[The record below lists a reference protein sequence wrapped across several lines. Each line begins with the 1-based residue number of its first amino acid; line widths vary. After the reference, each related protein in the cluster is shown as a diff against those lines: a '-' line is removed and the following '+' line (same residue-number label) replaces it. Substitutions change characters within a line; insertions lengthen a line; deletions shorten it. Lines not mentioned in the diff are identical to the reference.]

1 MLAPLRSV
9 SRGRVLPRGCRS
21 LVATAC
27 AMHDVP
33 CQPDARQVRVVRGHQ
48 RAAAVRARPDFE
60 PHAACRA
67 TATVAKPRLP
77 TSRRSYFLRVSV
89 NRNYSG
95 KLVHEETFRV
105 QAPPAATLATAAL
118 VPRPPTSLPL
128 QVVNEAPENNPPIK
142 MEARESA

>member
-48 RAAAVRARPDFE
+48 REAAVRARPDFE
-60 PHAACRA
+60 PHAPCQPRT
-67 TATVAKPRLP
+67 TAPVAKPRLP

-118 VPRPPTSLPL
+118 VPPPTHKFALAGC
-128 QVVNEAPENNPPIK
+128 ERGAGE
-142 MEARESA
+142 

>member
-1 MLAPLRSV
+1 MHAPLLSV
-9 SRGRVLPRGCRS
+9 SRGRVLPRGCCS

-27 AMHDVP
+27 AMRDVP

-60 PHAACRA
+60 PHAACQPRA

-118 VPRPPTSLPL
+118 VPPPTHKFALAGC
-128 QVVNEAPENNPPIK
+128 ERGAGE
-142 MEARESA
+142 

>member
-1 MLAPLRSV
+1 MHAPLLSV
-9 SRGRVLPRGCRS
+9 SRGRVLPRGCCS

-27 AMHDVP
+27 AMRDVP

-48 RAAAVRARPDFE
+48 REAAVRARPDFE
-60 PHAACRA
+60 PHAPCQPRT
-67 TATVAKPRLP
+67 TAPAAKPRLP

-118 VPRPPTSLPL
+118 VPPPT
-128 QVVNEAPENNPPIK
+128 QVCPF
-142 MEARESA
+142 RL